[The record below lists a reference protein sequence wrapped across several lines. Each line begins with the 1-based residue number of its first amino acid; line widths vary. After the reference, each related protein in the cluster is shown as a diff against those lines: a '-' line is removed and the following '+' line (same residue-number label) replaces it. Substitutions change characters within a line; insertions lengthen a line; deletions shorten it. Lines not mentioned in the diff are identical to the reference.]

1 METFS
6 YSKSQQFFSRAA
18 KVIPGG
24 IYGHYSPA
32 PLIPASDYPFFTA
45 RAEGARFW
53 DVDGNEFIDYMCAF
67 GPMVQGYQHS
77 AVDLAAQ
84 EQMKSGNLTTGA
96 PGIMIELA
104 EYLTDLVPFAD
115 WSYFAKNGADVTN
128 YATMIARDA
137 TERKKIVMI
146 HGGYHGA
153 APWMQAPGHH
163 GLIEEDYR
171 NIIRV
176 HWNDIEAFENA
187 IAENPNEIAGFIAT
201 PYHVPVFRD
210 NEMPADGYW
219 QKIEAICR
227 REGIVLIIDDV
238 RHGFRLD
245 MCGSNEYFGFK
256 PDLLCLGKALANGY
270 PISAL
275 LGTAALKNVAA
286 RVFYTG
292 SFFFEAVPMAA
303 CLANLKELEKIRG
316 PEIMQAQGKKLT
328 DTMVEIA
335 RRYGFTLKV
344 TGVPSMPYLRIT
356 DDDSMMLHQDWCA
369 ECTKR
374 GAYFT
379 PHHNWFLSTAHTAKD
394 IDQTLEIVDYAFQI
408 VKRKCEDEKIPLKE

>member
-1 METFS
+1 MEIFS
-6 YSKSQQFFSRAA
+6 YLKSQDFFSRAA
-18 KVIPGG
+18 TVIPGG

-32 PLIPASDYPFFTA
+32 PLIPASHYPFYTA

-67 GPMVQGYQHS
+67 GPMIQGYQNS
-77 AVDLAAQ
+77 VVDHAAQ
-84 EQMKSGNLTTGA
+84 EQLKSGNLTTGA
-96 PGIMIELA
+96 PAVMVELA

-115 WSYFAKNGADVTN
+115 WAYFAKNGADVTN
-128 YATMIARDA
+128 FATMIARDA
-137 TERKKIVMI
+137 TARKKIIMI

-153 APWMQAPGHH
+153 APWMQVPGHH

-171 NIIRV
+171 NIIRIK
-176 HWNDIEAFENA
+176 WNDIKALEYA
-187 IAENPNEIAGFIAT
+187 ISENPNEIAGFIAT
-201 PYHVPVFRD
+201 PYHVPVFKD

-219 QKIEAICR
+219 QKVEAICR
-227 REGIVLIIDDV
+227 REGIVLIVDDI

-245 MCGSNEYFGFK
+245 MRGSNEYFGFK

-275 LGTAALKNVAA
+275 LGTDAFKNIAA

-303 CLANLKELEKIRG
+303 TLVNLKGLEEIQG
-316 PEIMQAQGKKLT
+316 PQIMQNQGKKLT
-328 DTMVEIA
+328 DAMVDIA
-335 RRYGFTLKV
+335 EGYGFTLKV
-344 TGVPSMPYLRIT
+344 TGVQSMPYIRIT
-356 DDDSMMLHQDWCA
+356 DDESMMLHQEWCA
-369 ECTKR
+369 ECTRR

-379 PHHNWFLSTAHTAKD
+379 PHHNWFLSTAHTTQD
-394 IDQTLEIVDYAFQI
+394 IDQTLEIVDDAFQA
-408 VKRKCEDEKIPLKE
+408 VKKKWEGE